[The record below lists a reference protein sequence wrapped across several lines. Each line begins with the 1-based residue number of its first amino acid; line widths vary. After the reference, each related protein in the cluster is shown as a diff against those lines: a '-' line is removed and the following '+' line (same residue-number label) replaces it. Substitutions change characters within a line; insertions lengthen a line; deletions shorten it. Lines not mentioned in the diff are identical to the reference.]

1 VRLLD
6 NQVQA
11 YAWGSLTAIPT
22 LLGRPPSSTP
32 QAELWLGAHPSA
44 PSRVVGKAGVEP
56 LGRYILYSPAS
67 ALGPQVMS
75 RFGPNLPFLL
85 KVLAAA
91 RPLSLQAHPSLQQAQ
106 EGYSREEAQGVPR
119 SAPHRNYKDPN
130 HKPELV
136 CALSTF
142 HALCG
147 FRKVEDSAGL
157 LEALGLDAGRLRS
170 QGLRAYFEWAMTL
183 PPAQRTAL
191 AAQAVRAC
199 QERPPEAF
207 ARECAWAAQLGEQY
221 PDDVGV
227 VGALLLNLVT
237 LEPGEALYLPAGN
250 LHAYLEGVAVEIQA
264 SSDNV
269 LRGGLTPKHVDA
281 DELLKVLDFT
291 DRPVERIH
299 PKGALAVYET
309 PAPEFELTRLEL
321 DGGEHV
327 LPRRGPDIL
336 LVVEGSAVVRC
347 GKDTQALGRGASVF
361 VDHAGGQA
369 ITVSGRG
376 VVFRATVGR

>member
-6 NQVQA
+6 NQVQP
-11 YAWGSLTAIPT
+11 YAWGSLTAIPA
-22 LLGRPPSSTP
+22 LLGRPASAVP

-44 PSRVVGKAGVEP
+44 PSRVVGPAGVEP
-56 LGRYILYSPAS
+56 LGRYILYSPAT
-67 ALGPQVMS
+67 ALGQQVMS

-91 RPLSLQAHPSLQQAQ
+91 QPLSLQAHPSLQQAQ
-106 EGYSREEAQGVPR
+106 EGFSREEAMGVPR

-147 FRKVEDSAGL
+147 FRRVSDSVRL
-157 LEALGLDAGRLRS
+157 LEALGLESERLRTR
-170 QGLRAYFEWAMTL
+170 GLKAYFEWAMTL
-183 PPAQRTAL
+183 PPAERAAL
-191 AAQAVRAC
+191 AAQAVLACRA
-199 QERPPEAF
+199 RPPAAF
-207 ARECAWAAQLGEQY
+207 AAECAWVAKLGEQY
-221 PDDVGV
+221 PGDVGV

-237 LEPGEALYLPAGN
+237 LAPGEALYMPAGKM
-250 LHAYLEGVAVEIQA
+250 HAYLEGVAVEIMA

-269 LRGGLTPKHVDA
+269 LRGGLTPKHVDPA
-281 DELLKVLDFT
+281 ELLKVLDFT
-291 DRPVERIH
+291 DRPVERI
-299 PKGALAVYET
+299 PPGGPVTVYET

-321 DGGEHV
+321 DGVERR
-327 LPRRGPDIL
+327 LSRRGPDVF
-336 LVVEGSAVVRC
+336 LVVEGDVVVQS
-347 GKDTQALGRGASVF
+347 GIDTQTLGRGASVF
-361 VDHAGGQA
+361 VDFSEGD
-369 ITVSGRG
+369 TVTLDGRG

>member
-1 VRLLD
+1 MRLLD
-6 NQVQA
+6 NQVQP
-11 YAWGSLTAIPT
+11 YAWGSLTAIPA
-22 LLGRPPSSTP
+22 LLGRPPSATP
-32 QAELWLGAHPSA
+32 QAELWLGAHHSA
-44 PSRVVGKAGVEP
+44 PSRVVGTAGVEP
-56 LGRYILYSPAS
+56 LGRYILYSPAR

-91 RPLSLQAHPSLQQAQ
+91 QPLSLQAHPSLQQAQ
-106 EGYSREEAQGVPR
+106 EGYSREEALGVPR

-147 FRKVEDSAGL
+147 FRRVDESARL
-157 LEALGLDAGRLRS
+157 LEGLGLDASRLRT
-170 QGLRAYFEWAMTL
+170 QGLKAYFEWALTL
-183 PPAQRTAL
+183 PPPEREAL
-191 AAQAVRAC
+191 AEQVVRAC
-199 QERPPEAF
+199 VERPPAAF
-207 ARECAWAAQLGEQY
+207 LRECGWVARLGAQY
-221 PDDVGV
+221 PQDVGV

-237 LEPGEALYLPAGN
+237 LQPGEALYLPAGN

-269 LRGGLTPKHVDA
+269 LRGGLTPKHVDTA
-281 DELLKVLDFT
+281 ELLKVLDFT
-291 DRPVERIH
+291 DRPVERI
-299 PKGALAVYET
+299 PPRGPLSVYET

-321 DGGEHV
+321 SGTEQV
-327 LPRRGPDIL
+327 LPRRGPDIF
-336 LVVEGSAVVRC
+336 LVVEGSATVKI
-347 GKDTQALGRGASVF
+347 GHESQPLARGASVF
-361 VDHAGGQA
+361 VDFAEGD
-369 ITVSGRG
+369 TVTLTGRG